1 MPNRNFAPEYRLTGG
16 MDMYYRQPF
25 RGPLPG
31 ELATKSE
38 VVDEFTDYVRGTES
52 SDDVTARALQA
63 AKIAEAGIAPD
74 HLYDACLPQNQA
86 VTLLFEGGKL

>member
-1 MPNRNFAPEYRLTGG
+1 MPNINFAPEFSLTGG
-16 MDMYYRQPF
+16 TDMYYRQPF

-31 ELATKSE
+31 ELDTDTM
-38 VVDEFTDYVRGTES
+38 VVDDFMDFVRGTES